1 MPHKISNILSLS
13 NSHVVMS
20 VTKLLARVVTPET
33 IDYRDMRY
41 KIKAGSSALHEYTY
55 GITSDP
61 LTQFAVTFAA
71 LIHDVDHSGVPNAQ
85 LVKEGDE
92 IAKTYNDKSVAEQH
106 SINLAW
112 DLLMENNYNEL
123 RRCIF
128 TTQAELDR
136 FRALLVN
143 AVMATDIAD
152 KSLSDLRRRRWEKV
166 FGVDDQ
172 LLPSS
177 DQEATNRK
185 ATIVIEHLIQA
196 SDVAHTMQ

>member
-1 MPHKISNILSLS
+1 
-13 NSHVVMS
+13 MS
-20 VTKLLARVVTPET
+20 VTKLLSRVVTPET

-61 LTQFAVTFAA
+61 LTQFAVVFAA
-71 LIHDVDHSGVPNAQ
+71 LIHDVDHTGVPNTQ
-85 LVKEGDE
+85 LIREGDE
-92 IAKTYNDKSVAEQH
+92 IAKSYQGKSVAEQH

-112 DLLMENNYNEL
+112 GLLMENDFKEL
-123 RRCIF
+123 RGCIY

-143 AVMATDIAD
+143 SVMATDIAD
-152 KSLSDLRRRRWEKV
+152 KSLSELRRRRWDRV
-166 FGVDDQ
+166 FGIDDHTF
-172 LLPSS
+172 PSS
-177 DQEATNRK
+177 HQESTNRK

>member
-1 MPHKISNILSLS
+1 
-13 NSHVVMS
+13 MS

-33 IDYRDMRY
+33 IDYKDMSY
-41 KIKAGSSALHEYTY
+41 KIKAASSDLHEYTY

-61 LTQFAVTFAA
+61 LTQFAVAFAA
-71 LIHDVDHSGVPNAQ
+71 LIHDVDHTGVPNVQ

-92 IAKTYNDKSVAEQH
+92 LAKTYHNKSVAEQH

-112 DLLMENNYNEL
+112 DLLMENNFREL
-123 RRCIF
+123 RGCIY

-152 KSLSDLRRRRWEKV
+152 KSLLELRRRRWDKA
-166 FGVDDQ
+166 FGVDD
-172 LLPSS
+172 PSIVS
-177 DQEATNRK
+177 SCQESTNRK

-196 SDVAHTMQ
+196 SDVSHTMQ

>member
-1 MPHKISNILSLS
+1 
-13 NSHVVMS
+13 MS

-33 IDYRDMRY
+33 IDYKDMSY
-41 KIKAGSSALHEYTY
+41 KIKAGSSDLHEYTY

-61 LTQFAVTFAA
+61 LTQFAVAFAA
-71 LIHDVDHSGVPNAQ
+71 MIHDVDHTGVPNVQ

-92 IAKTYNDKSVAEQH
+92 IAKTYSNKSVAEQH

-112 DLLMENNYNEL
+112 DLLMESNFREL
-123 RRCIF
+123 RGCIY

-136 FRALLVN
+136 FRALVVN

-152 KSLSDLRRRRWEKV
+152 KSLSELRRRRWDKA
-166 FGVDDQ
+166 FGVDDPTAV
-172 LLPSS
+172 PSC
-177 DQEATNRK
+177 QESTNRK